1 MKTNLASADTA
12 VQLFSASEIQQL
24 TKQLPNGE
32 TPLWG
37 PWLAFV
43 DDMRHLGRQP
53 ISLDGIRHTLQS
65 LIRHGGVLTVEG
77 ATPPAIKTYFREQSV
92 QRGWKAWTYN
102 THRSKLNSFFKYL
115 WEEGLMAENPV
126 RRIRRMCQG
135 DVKHPTLSR
144 DQSKIIVGHLLTN
157 APSSLIAHRNIV
169 FVLLLCLTGCRVSE
183 ALRIRL
189 GDLYLEKHTLRL
201 PATKGGK
208 PRFIALDGNIKR
220 QLVHYLEYRQS
231 IKRNDEWLFI
241 SSSRIG
247 PWTYC
252 GVRKTLEQL
261 GNTLGFKIHCHAFR
275 RYAATQLAEN
285 NVPLEQIMHLLG
297 HTNTRTTQLYINS
310 CTPAL
315 LRPCTDV
322 LSRVLKKVELNSAEH
337 IKSHAA

>member
-1 MKTNLASADTA
+1 MNVLLASADTTA
-12 VQLFSASEIQQL
+12 QLFSAAEIERLADQV
-24 TKQLPNGE
+24 PAGD
-32 TPLWG
+32 TPLWE
-37 PWLAFV
+37 PWKAFV

-53 ISLDGIRHTLQS
+53 VSLDGIRHVLQS
-65 LIRHGGVLTVEG
+65 LVRHGGVLTVEG
-77 ATPPAIKTYFREQSV
+77 ATPPAIKAYLREQST

-115 WEEGLMAENPV
+115 WEEGLITENPV
-126 RRIRRMCQG
+126 RRMRRMCQG

-144 DQSKIIVGHLLTN
+144 DQSRIIIGHLLTN
-157 APSSLIAHRNIV
+157 TPSTLIAHRNIV

-183 ALRIRL
+183 ALRTRL
-189 GDLYLEKHTLRL
+189 DDLDIEKRTLRL

-208 PRFIALDGNIKR
+208 PRFIAMDGGMMR
-220 QLVHYLEYRQS
+220 QLVQYLEYRRN
-231 IKRNDEWLFI
+231 IGRNDEWLFV
-241 SSSRIG
+241 SSSRTG

-252 GVRKTLEQL
+252 GVRKTMEQL
-261 GNTLGFKIHCHAFR
+261 GNALGFKIRCHAFR

-315 LRPCTDV
+315 LRPCTDALSKV
-322 LSRVLKKVELNSAEH
+322 LEPCSPQR
-337 IKSHAA
+337 